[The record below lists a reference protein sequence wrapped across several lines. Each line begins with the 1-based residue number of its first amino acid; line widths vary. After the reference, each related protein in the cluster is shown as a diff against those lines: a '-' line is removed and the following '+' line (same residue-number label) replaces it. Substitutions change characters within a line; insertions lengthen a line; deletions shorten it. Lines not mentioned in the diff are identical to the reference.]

1 MDNKVYLLDTNIL
14 IELIH
19 ENRNVIQQILKV
31 GLNNCCMS
39 VISLHE
45 LYYGAYNIKKQS
57 EKYFQQEMQRINML
71 RQRFQVLPL
80 PEEADEYGK
89 IKTELIKKGRG
100 VDEFDMII
108 GGQAISNQM
117 IVVTDNEKHF
127 NRMSGLTVENWTV
140 EN

>member
-57 EKYFQQEMQRINML
+57 EKYFQQEMQRINRSSITFFL
-71 RQRFQVLPL
+71 Q
-80 PEEADEYGK
+80 
-89 IKTELIKKGRG
+89 I
-100 VDEFDMII
+100 
-108 GGQAISNQM
+108 
-117 IVVTDNEKHF
+117 
-127 NRMSGLTVENWTV
+127 
-140 EN
+140 